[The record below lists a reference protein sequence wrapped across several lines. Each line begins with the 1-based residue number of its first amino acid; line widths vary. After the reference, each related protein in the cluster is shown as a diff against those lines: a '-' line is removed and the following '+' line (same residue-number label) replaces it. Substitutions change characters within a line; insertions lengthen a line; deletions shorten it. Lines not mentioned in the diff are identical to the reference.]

1 MAEAEGEVTL
11 MDVKGRYMA
20 VITQNNMIK
29 IFDISRRQ
37 YKQIGVTR
45 KFEIKNGEPLGEIKD
60 IQLNCEGKKL
70 CILAD
75 QSPFPNVRI
84 PDTKFYIY
92 DVDMDNFMEMEVS
105 PNRVPIE
112 CFWDQS
118 DPRLLAVET
127 DYVKDLNGKPEEETK
142 LAVVE

>member
-1 MAEAEGEVTL
+1 M
-11 MDVKGRYMA
+11 
-20 VITQNNMIK
+20 
-29 IFDISRRQ
+29 
-37 YKQIGVTR
+37 
-45 KFEIKNGEPLGEIKD
+45 
-60 IQLNCEGKKL
+60 QLNCEGKKL

-75 QSPFPNVRI
+75 QTPFPTVRI

-92 DVDMDNFMEMEVS
+92 DVDMDNFMGMEVS

-127 DYVKDLNGKPEEETK
+127 EYVKDLVSATPALPTTAATPTGGAGAKVDDHKDDKDHSDDAKKKDDDFAGKTLETFFVTTDYK
-142 LAVVE
+142 VKR

>member
-1 MAEAEGEVTL
+1 
-11 MDVKGRYMA
+11 
-20 VITQNNMIK
+20 
-29 IFDISRRQ
+29 
-37 YKQIGVTR
+37 VTR

-92 DVDMDNFMEMEVS
+92 DVDMDNFMEMEIS
-105 PNRVPIE
+105 KNRVPIE

-118 DPRLLAVET
+118 DPRLLAIET
-127 DYVKDLNGKPEEETK
+127 DYVKDLGGAKNEEETK
-142 LAVVE
+142 VID

>member
-1 MAEAEGEVTL
+1 MKQVIPMAESEGEVHL

-20 VITQNNMIK
+20 VVTQNNMIK

-75 QSPFPNVRI
+75 QSPFPTVRI

-112 CFWDQS
+112 CFWD
-118 DPRLLAVET
+118 
-127 DYVKDLNGKPEEETK
+127 
-142 LAVVE
+142 

>member
-1 MAEAEGEVTL
+1 

-20 VITQNNMIK
+20 VVTQQSMIK

-45 KFEIKNGEPLGEIKD
+45 KFEKKAGERIGEIKD

-75 QSPFPNVRI
+75 QTPFPSVRI

-92 DVDMDNFMEMEVS
+92 DVDMDNFLEMEVS
-105 PNRVPIE
+105 PNRVPNE
-112 CFWDQS
+112 CFWD
-118 DPRLLAVET
+118 
-127 DYVKDLNGKPEEETK
+127 
-142 LAVVE
+142 